1 MPLLYVDAFSGASG
15 DMFLGALL
23 DLGVPAEKIREGLET
38 LPIRGWNLKV
48 KREKRHHIW
57 GTRVEVEIGAQV
69 HHHRTHAEIRNMIVS
84 SGLHPEIKEKTLH
97 AFSELAQAEAK
108 IHHLQPDEVPFHEVG
123 ALDSIVDIVG
133 TLIGIHLLGCH
144 KVVSSPLPLGR
155 GFVDTAHGPMPV
167 PAPATLEIL
176 KGVPVYDGDS
186 ETELL
191 TPTAAAILKV
201 IAQSFG
207 PLPAMRP
214 QRIGYGVG
222 TRELVERPNLLRLIV
237 GEEDI
242 PGLMREDWILEAN
255 IDDMNP
261 QLCEHLLERLLSSGA
276 LDVTWTPTI
285 MKRGRPGG
293 ILRVLVGWEEK
304 DEILRTML
312 EESTTIG
319 VRMYRVRRKCLERN
333 VQRVE
338 TPWGPVTIK
347 VSSDQGRV
355 MNALPEYR
363 DCEEIASRTGVP
375 LKEVYFTALAA
386 YYGSEKQR
394 TKGEGEVKR
403 RERR

>member
-23 DLGVPAEKIREGLET
+23 DLGVPAERIREGLKS
-38 LPIRGWNLKV
+38 LPVGGWNLKV
-48 KREKRHHIW
+48 RREKRHHIW
-57 GTRVEVEIGAQV
+57 GTRVEVEIETEG
-69 HHHRTHAEIRNMIVS
+69 HCHRTHGEIREMIAS
-84 SGLHPEIKEKTLH
+84 SHLHPEVKEKALE
-97 AFSELAQAEAK
+97 AFSKLAQAEAK
-108 IHHLQPDEVPFHEVG
+108 IHDLHPDEVTFHEIG
-123 ALDSIVDIVG
+123 AVDSIVDIVG
-133 TLIGIHLLGCH
+133 TFIGLHLLGCH
-144 KVVSSPLPLGR
+144 KVISSPLPLGR
-155 GFVDTAHGPMPV
+155 GFVDTAHGRMPV

-176 KGVPVYDGDS
+176 KGVPIYEGDS
-186 ETELL
+186 TTELL
-191 TPTAAAILKV
+191 TPTAAAILTV
-201 IAQSFG
+201 IVQSFG

-222 TRELVERPNLLRLIV
+222 SRDLVERPNLLRLIM
-237 GEEDI
+237 GEEDL
-242 PGLMREDWILEAN
+242 PGLVREDWILEAN

-261 QLCEHLLERLLSSGA
+261 QLCEHLMERLLSCGA

-293 ILRVLVGWEEK
+293 ILKVLVSWEVK

-319 VRMYRVRRKCLERN
+319 VRMYKVRRKCLERD

-338 TPWGPVTIK
+338 TPWGPVSIK

-375 LKEVYFTALAA
+375 LKEVYFRALAA
-386 YYGSEKQR
+386 YYGSEEHR
-394 TKGEGEVKR
+394 DKG
-403 RERR
+403 

>member
-1 MPLLYVDAFSGASG
+1 MSLLYVDAFSGASG

-23 DLGVPAEKIREGLET
+23 DLGVPAEKITEGLKT
-38 LPIRGWNLKV
+38 LPIEGWNLKV
-48 KREKRHHIW
+48 RREKRHHIW
-57 GTRVEVEIGAQV
+57 GTRVEVGIETEG
-69 HHHRTHAEIRNMIVS
+69 HSHRTHGEIRNMIAS
-84 SGLHPEIKEKTLH
+84 SLLHPEVKEKTLE
-97 AFSELAQAEAK
+97 AFSKLAQAEAK
-108 IHHLQPDEVPFHEVG
+108 IHNLHPDEVAFHEIG

-133 TLIGIHLLGCH
+133 TFIALHLLGCH

-155 GFVDTAHGPMPV
+155 GFVDTAHGSMPV

-176 KGVPVYDGDS
+176 KGVPVYEGDS

-191 TPTAAAILKV
+191 TPTAAAILTV
-201 IAQSFG
+201 IAESFG

-222 TRELVERPNLLRLIV
+222 SRDLVERPNLLRLIV
-237 GEEDI
+237 GEEDL
-242 PGLMREDWILEAN
+242 PGLVREDWILEAN

-261 QLCEHLLERLLSSGA
+261 QLCEHLMERLLSCGA

-293 ILRVLVGWEEK
+293 ILKVLVSWERKE
-304 DEILRTML
+304 EILRTML

-319 VRMYRVRRKCLERN
+319 VRMYRVRRKCLERD

-375 LKEVYFTALAA
+375 LKEVYFRALAA
-386 YYGSEKQR
+386 YYGSQEPR
-394 TKGEGEVKR
+394 DKG
-403 RERR
+403 